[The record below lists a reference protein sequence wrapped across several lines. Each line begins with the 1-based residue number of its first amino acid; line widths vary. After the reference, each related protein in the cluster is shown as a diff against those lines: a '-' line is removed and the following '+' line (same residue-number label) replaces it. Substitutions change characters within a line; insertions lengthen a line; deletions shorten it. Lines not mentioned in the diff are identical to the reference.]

1 MKKVIFIICLALGFS
16 QTTNAQIEFGVK
28 AGMNYNNNG
37 DLTLSNVVNNAVSGS
52 STESGYHAGI
62 WFRGKLPI
70 IGVYL
75 RPEIVYTQ
83 IKNNYVYKSN
93 TTSYDFKKI
102 DVPVLI
108 GKKIFGIG
116 NVFIGP
122 SFQYV
127 LGTDFGLSTVN
138 EVSLDK
144 FSVGMQSGF
153 GIELGKLGID
163 VRWERG
169 LSSSEAKF
177 VDNTTNF
184 NIDNRTNQIILGLS
198 LKL

>member
-1 MKKVIFIICLALGFS
+1 MKKVIFMMCLAFGLS
-16 QTTNAQIEFGVK
+16 QTSNAQIQFGIK

-37 DLTLSNVVNNAVSGS
+37 DLTLSNVVNNAVTGAG
-52 STESGYHAGI
+52 TESGYHAGL
-62 WFRGKLPI
+62 WFRGKIPV

-83 IKNNYVYKSN
+83 IKNNYVYKSSV
-93 TTSYDFKKI
+93 TAYDFKKI

-153 GIELGKLGID
+153 GLEIGRIGFD

-169 LSSSEAKF
+169 LSSTEARF
-177 VDNTTNF
+177 VDNSTNF
-184 NIDNRTNQIILGLS
+184 NIDNRTNQIIVGLS
-198 LKL
+198 YRL